1 MSTGPEVCPALFARI
16 ITHLF
21 PCPYFCLSHTSLY
34 PDHHFP
40 PILFISSF
48 ALSFPACLAQHISSL
63 PQPIMSDPSEYDQ
76 VIRPPAEEHL
86 SDALAAFG
94 QDLTDDPV
102 WQDSITFGLFLE
114 LHQIQPGQVQPWWHS
129 PDEYLPSQAA
139 RLGLRRAS
147 PTQHVR
153 LAAKSNN
160 CRPASED
167 TKTRQCHRGCL
178 PAFWYE

>member
-102 WQDSITFGLFLE
+102 WQDSITF
-114 LHQIQPGQVQPWWHS
+114 P
-129 PDEYLPSQAA
+129 
-139 RLGLRRAS
+139 RAS
-147 PTQHVR
+147 PNPTRSSPTMVAFAR
-153 LAAKSNN
+153 RISSVAGGSSWFAPCIAYAA
-160 CRPASED
+160 
-167 TKTRQCHRGCL
+167 RQTGRQVQ
-178 PAFWYE
+178 